1 LNERLICTIRVL
13 AERESDDCVM
23 QNKSEQDEVDGMDL
37 KADSGDEVRHIEKMR
52 YTCFVSCKDKRMD
65 TQSHAVL

>member
-1 LNERLICTIRVL
+1 
-13 AERESDDCVM
+13 VM
-23 QNKSEQDEVDGMDL
+23 HNKSEQDEVDGMDL

-52 YTCFVSCKDKRMD
+52 YTCLVSCKDKRMD